1 MAEYALN
8 VAHNYT
14 AHSIII
20 DLVGK
25 DNKVLEVGCA
35 SGYLSN
41 IFKADGCEVTA
52 IEIDPEQAEK
62 ARPYCSRVISGS
74 AEDAAVLAQADGA
87 YDVILFADIIEHLV
101 SPEKTIAHLL
111 PFLKED
117 GCVIVSVPNVANWR
131 IRLDL
136 LLGKFHYAPEGI
148 MDRTHVRFYTI
159 ETIRGLLEQ
168 CGLRVDRFIPGAT
181 RMPEFLVKAMPS
193 LFAVHL
199 IFRALR
205 ADT

>member
-1 MAEYALN
+1 MAGYALN

-25 DNKVLEVGCA
+25 DKKVLEVGCS

-41 IFKADGCEVTA
+41 IFKAAGCEVTA

-62 ARPYCSRVISGS
+62 ARPYCSRVITGS
-74 AEDAAVLAQADGA
+74 AEDAAVLGQADGS
-87 YDVILFADIIEHLV
+87 YDVILFADIIEHLM

-117 GCVIVSVPNVANWR
+117 GCVIVSVPNIANWR

-148 MDRTHVRFYTI
+148 MDMTHVRFYTI
-159 ETIRGLLEQ
+159 ETIRSLLEN

-181 RMPEFLVKAMPS
+181 RMPEFLVNAMPS